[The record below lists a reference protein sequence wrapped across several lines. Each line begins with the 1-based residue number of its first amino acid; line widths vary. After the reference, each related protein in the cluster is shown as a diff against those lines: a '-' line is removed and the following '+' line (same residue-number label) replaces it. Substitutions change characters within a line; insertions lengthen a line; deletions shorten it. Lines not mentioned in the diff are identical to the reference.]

1 MSGDIQLTLFDPP
14 NLIGPLGHQWTWT
27 PAYSLCVECRRL
39 WLATDSREQ
48 VVTHLTEP
56 CPGPTH
62 RSLLARIGAPCF
74 SQGPSSCAARATPVR

>member
-56 CPGPTH
+56 CPGPPPELPPPGPI
-62 RSLLARIGAPCF
+62 RLEGDNIVKPWRLKGPAR
-74 SQGPSSCAARATPVR
+74 